1 MMSQLGKVDPVIIAL
16 WLCLAIVAL
25 LWLAPFIFI
34 LLTALKSRPDLI
46 TTGAFGLPT
55 EIVWDNFPDAWE
67 RANLATTARNSALIT
82 FTKVPLGLFVS
93 ALAAFALT
101 RMRFRFQKLIFVVIV
116 MGTMIPVQVALGPL
130 FRLVLDLGL
139 LNKYWGLL
147 FPYIAFGVPYQVF
160 ILHGFFQSIP
170 VELDEAAYLDGASRF
185 GVFWRIILPLSKP
198 VLAALFVLDFVATWN
213 EFPMALV
220 IMQRQN
226 SWTIPLSL
234 QAFRGQF
241 SNNYTQMNAAIVMSI
256 LPVIIVYMLFQRYF
270 VSGLTTGAVK
280 G

>member
-1 MMSQLGKVDPVIIAL
+1 MNLRKVDPVIIGLWIAL
-16 WLCLAIVAL
+16 LIVAL
-25 LWLAPFIFI
+25 LWMAPFKFI
-34 LLTALKSRPDLI
+34 ILTALKTRPDLI

-55 EIVWDNFPDAWE
+55 TIAWENFPDAWD
-67 RANLATTARNSALIT
+67 RANLSVTARNSAFIT

-93 ALAAFALT
+93 SLTAFALT
-101 RMRFRFQKLIFVVIV
+101 RMRFRYQKALFILIV

-139 LNKYWGLL
+139 LNEYLGLL

-160 ILHGFFQSIP
+160 ILRGFFRSIP

-185 GVFWRIILPLSKP
+185 GVYWRIILPLAKP
-198 VLAALFVLDFVATWN
+198 ALAALFVLDFVATWN
-213 EFPMALV
+213 EFAMALV
-220 IMQRQN
+220 IMQRQDA
-226 SWTIPLSL
+226 WTIPLSL

-241 SNNYTQMNAAIVMSI
+241 SNNYTQMNAAIVMSV

-270 VSGLTTGAVK
+270 VSGLTAGAVK